1 MNFLFPINQQLQ
13 KEPLWGG
20 GGVVETINKIK
31 KHQKR
36 QNWRE
41 RERIDLFCDE
51 QLGRNM
57 GEVKMK

>member
-1 MNFLFPINQQLQ
+1 MNFFFPINQQLQ

-41 RERIDLFCDE
+41 RENWPF
-51 QLGRNM
+51 LGWTT
-57 GEVKMK
+57 